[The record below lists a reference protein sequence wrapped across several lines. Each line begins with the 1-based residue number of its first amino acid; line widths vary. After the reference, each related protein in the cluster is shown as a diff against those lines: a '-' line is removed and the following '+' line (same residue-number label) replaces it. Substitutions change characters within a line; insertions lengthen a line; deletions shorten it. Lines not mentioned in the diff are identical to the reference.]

1 MTSPPP
7 TLEMETGA
15 NPRASIF
22 VMHGLGA
29 DGSDF
34 APFVD
39 EIELAAIGPVRWLFP
54 NAPQIPVSINGGYV
68 MPAWYDIAADR
79 SREDEAGLRR
89 SQASIDALLAREQ
102 ARGVPAHR
110 IVLGGFSQGCAMALL
125 TGLRYRERLAGILGM
140 SGYLPLAGALA
151 AERSAANADVPI
163 FLAHG
168 TQDEMIPLPR
178 AAASRDALAALGYAV
193 EWHQYP
199 MGHSVCAPE
208 VQDVQ
213 RWLLRVLDPAVDKK

>member
-1 MTSPPP
+1 MSSPPP

-15 NPRASIF
+15 NPRASII

-39 EIELAAIGPVRWLFP
+39 EIDLAAIGPVRWLFP

-125 TGLRYRERLAGILGM
+125 TGLRYPQRLAGILGM

-163 FLAHG
+163 FLAHV

-213 RWLLRVLDPAVDKK
+213 RWLLRVLDPALDGK